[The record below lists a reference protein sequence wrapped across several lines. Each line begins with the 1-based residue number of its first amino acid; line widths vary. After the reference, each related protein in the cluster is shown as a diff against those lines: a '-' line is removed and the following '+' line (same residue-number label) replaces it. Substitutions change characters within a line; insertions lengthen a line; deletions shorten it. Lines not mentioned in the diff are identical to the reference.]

1 MRYHNITYH
10 DMKNGDGLR
19 VVLWL
24 AGCSHHCHGCQ
35 NPVTWDPND
44 GVTFDWKAKNEIYNY
59 LAEEYC
65 SGLTLSGGDPLFQ
78 GNRAEVYELLVDVK
92 NDFPCKDIWLYT
104 GYLWEEVL
112 DLDVMR
118 YVDVLVDGK
127 FVEKLKDNTLH
138 WKGSSNQRVIDVK
151 RSLEDG
157 CVRLWHTA

>member
-1 MRYHNITYH
+1 MRYHDITYH

-24 AGCSHHCHGCQ
+24 AGCNHHCRDCQ

-44 GVTFDWKAKNEIYNY
+44 GILFDWKAKSELYGY

-65 SGLTLSGGDPLFQ
+65 AGITLSGGDPLFE
-78 GNRAEVYELLVDVK
+78 GNRAEVGELLASIK
-92 NDFPCKDIWLYT
+92 HDFPCKDVWLYT
-104 GYLWEEVL
+104 GYLWEDVRDF
-112 DLDVMR
+112 DLMR

-127 FVEKLKDNTLH
+127 FVEELKDNTLH

-151 RSLEDG
+151 QSLGKNDVVFW
-157 CVRLWHTA
+157 CTA

>member
-1 MRYHNITYH
+1 MRYHDITYH

-35 NPVTWDPND
+35 NPVTWDPDD
-44 GVTFDWKAKNEIYNY
+44 GILFDWKAKSELYGY

-65 SGLTLSGGDPLFQ
+65 AGITLSGGDPLFE
-78 GNRAEVYELLVDVK
+78 GNRAEVRELLASIK
-92 NDFPCKDIWLYT
+92 HDFPCKDVWLYT
-104 GYLWEEVL
+104 GYLWEDVRDF
-112 DLDVMR
+112 DLMR

-127 FVEKLKDNTLH
+127 FVEELKDNTLH

-151 RSLEDG
+151 RSLEAG
-157 CVRLWHTA
+157 CAVRWYTA

>member
-1 MRYHNITYH
+1 MRYHDITYH

-24 AGCSHHCHGCQ
+24 AGCNHHCRGCQ

-44 GVTFDWKAKNEIYNY
+44 GILFDWKAKSELYGY

-65 SGLTLSGGDPLFQ
+65 AGITLSGGDPLFE
-78 GNRAEVYELLVDVK
+78 GNRAEVGELLASIK
-92 NDFPCKDIWLYT
+92 RDFPCKDVWLYT
-104 GYLWEEVL
+104 GYLWEDVRDF
-112 DLDVMR
+112 DLMR

-127 FVEKLKDNTLH
+127 FVEELKDNTLH

-151 RSLEDG
+151 QSLEAG
-157 CVRLWHTA
+157 RAVSWYTA